1 MKRKNFEDLKEYID
15 MCLDDLVDQYY
26 LIEATENVA
35 IKMDR
40 KLKKDFLNID
50 GVKVENK
57 NKEIDIEKLSEEKR
71 NKIIDNYKCNLI

>member
-40 KLKKDFLNID
+40 KLKH
-50 GVKVENK
+50 
-57 NKEIDIEKLSEEKR
+57 
-71 NKIIDNYKCNLI
+71 NYQIKTI

>member
-1 MKRKNFEDLKEYID
+1 

-40 KLKKDFLNID
+40 KLKH
-50 GVKVENK
+50 
-57 NKEIDIEKLSEEKR
+57 
-71 NKIIDNYKCNLI
+71 NYQIKTILTKQFITQSYIY